1 MKYGVWFVRLM
12 FAAWMV
18 PAGLNHFIPL
28 FPQPLGSQPLSRE
41 LFSALFDSHL
51 FTLVKAVEFIAGV
64 GAITGFYNPLTLVI
78 CMPVSFCVWYWDTP
92 LEGWFSM
99 ASYFGGSVL
108 LCNVLLCL
116 AYAKTYR
123 AIFTMSATPKPIGG
137 KQLIL
142 AARVIFGAWMVV
154 SGINYF
160 FFSMYAMPTGTE
172 PLAIQLM
179 KGLMDSHLL
188 NVAMAIQ
195 LVTGVLIL
203 VGVFVPLAL
212 CVVMPI
218 SVCAAFWAV
227 LLDHQPL
234 WAIVALVTV
243 ALNALLMFAYLD
255 YYKGVL
261 QRRALAVGE
270 A

>member
-1 MKYGVWFVRLM
+1 MKYGVWFVRLV

-51 FTLVKAVEFIAGV
+51 FTLVKAVELIAGLGV
-64 GAITGFYNPLTLVI
+64 ITGFYLPLALVI
-78 CMPVSFCVWYWDTP
+78 CMPVSFCVFYWDTP
-92 LEGWFSM
+92 LEGWGSM
-99 ASYFGGSVL
+99 ASFFGEGVL
-108 LCNVLLCL
+108 VCNVLLCL
-116 AYAKTYR
+116 AYAKTYKD
-123 AIFTMSATPKPIGG
+123 IFAMSARPLGS
-137 KQLIL
+137 KQLVLIG
-142 AARVIFGAWMVV
+142 RIIFGAWMVV
-154 SGINYF
+154 NGVNYF
-160 FFSMYAMPTGTE
+160 FVSIYALPTGTE

-179 KGLMDSHLL
+179 NGLVHSNLL
-188 NVAMAIQ
+188 DVVMVVQ
-195 LVTGVLIL
+195 LATGVLIL
-203 VGVFVPLAL
+203 AGVFVPLAL
-212 CVVMPI
+212 CLVMPI

-234 WAIVALVTV
+234 WAIIALATV
-243 ALNALLMFAYLD
+243 ALNGLLMLAYID